1 MDIYRNETQDLYL
14 YVKVGSVLTDA
25 DALPVANLE
34 STLEV
39 SPIDR
44 NPTVTK
50 VDTGVYTIGLINS
63 DISIERDLIVTWE
76 YDLGGI
82 PETQTHEYSVVTAY
96 STLDDLKSLPST
108 ADATDEDIQE
118 AARFA
123 KALIEEY
130 TGQKFGLWYAEMWKD
145 GNGQDTLTLNS
156 RISAIN
162 DISHDSTVI
171 YDSALDDNVISISI
185 SPTARAIRIV
195 EETDVIV
202 IPDTEFV
209 PGSGRF
215 HNNEHY
221 KITGWFG
228 WQSVPSNIKDVHKLL
243 VDDWFC
249 GESKWRKRYIEKIKL
264 TRDSEITFD
273 SRSFTG
279 TGNFYV
285 DKLLDPYVIQ
295 AFLVL

>member
-14 YVKVGSVLTDA
+14 YVKVGSTLTDA
-25 DALPVANLE
+25 DATPVANLE
-34 STLEV
+34 STLDI

-44 NPTVTK
+44 NPTVTH
-50 VDTGVYTIGLINS
+50 VDTGIYKIGLINS
-63 DISIERDLIVTWE
+63 DVSLERDLTVTWE
-76 YDLGGI
+76 YDLGGL
-82 PETQTHEYSVVTAY
+82 PETQTHEYTVVTAY
-96 STLDDLKSLPST
+96 STLDELKTLPST
-108 ADATDEDIQE
+108 ADATDEDILI

-130 TGQKFGLWYAEMWKD
+130 TGQTFGLWYDEIWFD
-145 GNGQDTLTLNS
+145 GNGQDTATINS
-156 RISAIN
+156 RISSIN
-162 DISHDSTVI
+162 ELVHNATVI
-171 YDSALDDNVISISI
+171 YDSALDTNDITLTV
-185 SPTARAIRIV
+185 SPTAHAIRI
-195 EETDVIV
+195 ESAPDVIV
-202 IPDTEFV
+202 IPETEFV
-209 PGSGRF
+209 PGAGVF

-221 KITGWFG
+221 KVTGWFG
-228 WQSVPSNIKDVHKLL
+228 WSSVPTNISDAHKLL

-285 DKLLDPYVIQ
+285 DKLLDPYVTQ
-295 AFLVL
+295 PFVVF

>member
-123 KALIEEY
+123 KALIEC
-130 TGQKFGLWYAEMWKD
+130 G
-145 GNGQDTLTLNS
+145 
-156 RISAIN
+156 R
-162 DISHDSTVI
+162 
-171 YDSALDDNVISISI
+171 
-185 SPTARAIRIV
+185 TA
-195 EETDVIV
+195 TDKT
-202 IPDTEFV
+202 P
-209 PGSGRF
+209 
-215 HNNEHY
+215 
-221 KITGWFG
+221 
-228 WQSVPSNIKDVHKLL
+228 
-243 VDDWFC
+243 
-249 GESKWRKRYIEKIKL
+249 
-264 TRDSEITFD
+264 
-273 SRSFTG
+273 
-279 TGNFYV
+279 
-285 DKLLDPYVIQ
+285 
-295 AFLVL
+295 